1 MKERIAS
8 ELRRD
13 DLSTATEFR
22 MLSSVSDIH
31 DAILSA
37 IEMYQHKRFYFNES
51 RTITFLTTALQAR
64 YGEVDDADIAR
75 IIKFDYVTATVAGEP
90 YELLPM
96 APNEAEVAV
105 SSGINRGQ
113 PEFYSYYGQEIV
125 LAPIP
130 VDDDWVIRIGAVVSQ
145 PAPSSDSETNNVWMT
160 KAERIIRATAKTEL
174 YLHVIKDIEA
184 ANTQKTIADDALT
197 RLNERMFNLAVMGD
211 GLVEA
216 WG

>member
-1 MKERIAS
+1 MKERIAA

-22 MLSSVSDIH
+22 VLSSVSDIH

-64 YGEVDDADIAR
+64 YGENDDTDIAR

-90 YELLPM
+90 YELTPM

-130 VDDDWVIRIGAVVSQ
+130 VDDDWAIRVGAVISQ
-145 PAPSSDSETNNVWMT
+145 PAPASDSEANNVWMT
-160 KAERIIRATAKTEL
+160 KAERLIRATAKMEL

-184 ANTQKTIADDALT
+184 ANTQKAIADDALA